1 MVSFLR
7 RPWPW
12 LLLAGLVLF
21 VGWVILEARRPSSDE
36 IAGLPAD
43 QFGKRVHDYLLE
55 HPEVI
60 LESVQRLQD
69 QQRAGAANQDQAAV
83 ASHADQLFR
92 DLGTPVGGNPQGDVT
107 LVEFFDYNCPYCRK
121 VAPAMEEVERSDPK
135 LRIVYKEFP
144 ILGPNSEFAARAAL
158 AADRQGKYI
167 ALHKALF
174 ASSGVVDEA
183 RVLAVASELGIDVER
198 LKADMQ
204 DPAIAAAIAR
214 NLDLA
219 QALRITGTP
228 GFVIGEQVFRGA
240 AETATLNSLI
250 KRARIRGA
258 NGG

>member
-1 MVSFLR
+1 MASSVIAIDGQAYVGKSTIAR
-7 RPWPW
+7 C
-12 LLLAGLVLF
+12 LAELTGTIYINT
-21 VGWVILEARRPSSDE
+21 GHMYR
-36 IAGLPAD
+36 
-43 QFGKRVHDYLLE
+43 
-55 HPEVI
+55 
-60 LESVQRLQD
+60 
-69 QQRAGAANQDQAAV
+69 AV
-83 ASHADQLFR
+83 A
-92 DLGTPVGGNPQGDVT
+92 LGCLQ
-107 LVEFFDYNCPYCRK
+107 ENCLP
-121 VAPAMEEVERSDPK
+121 
-135 LRIVYKEFP
+135 
-144 ILGPNSEFAARAAL
+144 G
-158 AADRQGKYI
+158 
-167 ALHKALF
+167 
-174 ASSGVVDEA
+174 DEA